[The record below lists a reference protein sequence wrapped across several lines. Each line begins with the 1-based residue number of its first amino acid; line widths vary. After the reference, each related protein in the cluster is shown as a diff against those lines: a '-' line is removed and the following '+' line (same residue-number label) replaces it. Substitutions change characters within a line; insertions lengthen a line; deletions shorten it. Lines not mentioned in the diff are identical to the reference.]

1 VRLAELA
8 GAAIAFAAIKRL
20 TDAKP
25 TAVTPTKPIIP
36 QGFTLGP
43 AAPSMDIKPLI
54 PEGAF
59 KITPEQIVAFKPQT
73 PEQQAFTRE
82 RILTPNGTPEQ
93 AKMLI
98 ESGAI
103 KQGKIKKFG
112 TGVSLADL
120 LKRQVPRK

>member
-25 TAVTPTKPIIP
+25 TAVTATPAAKPIIP

-59 KITPEQIVAFKPQT
+59 KITLPEIAAFDPNRKVTIPTFDPALPVAKPIT
-73 PEQQAFTRE
+73 
-82 RILTPNGTPEQ
+82 
-93 AKMLI
+93 
-98 ESGAI
+98 
-103 KQGKIKKFG
+103 QGKIKKLG

-120 LKRQVPRK
+120 LKKQVPRK

>member
-1 VRLAELA
+1 MRLAELA

-25 TAVTPTKPIIP
+25 TAVTPTKPLIQ

-59 KITPEQIVAFKPQT
+59 KITLPEIAAFDPDRKVTIPTFDPALPVAKPIT
-73 PEQQAFTRE
+73 
-82 RILTPNGTPEQ
+82 
-93 AKMLI
+93 
-98 ESGAI
+98 
-103 KQGKIKKFG
+103 QGKIKKLG

-120 LKRQVPRK
+120 LKRQTPRK

>member
-1 VRLAELA
+1 MRLAELA

-25 TAVTPTKPIIP
+25 TAVIPTKPIIP

-59 KITPEQIVAFKPQT
+59 KITLPEIAAFDPNRKVTIPTYDPTLPVAKPIT
-73 PEQQAFTRE
+73 
-82 RILTPNGTPEQ
+82 
-93 AKMLI
+93 
-98 ESGAI
+98 
-103 KQGKIKKFG
+103 QGKIKKLG

-120 LKRQVPRK
+120 LKRQTPRK